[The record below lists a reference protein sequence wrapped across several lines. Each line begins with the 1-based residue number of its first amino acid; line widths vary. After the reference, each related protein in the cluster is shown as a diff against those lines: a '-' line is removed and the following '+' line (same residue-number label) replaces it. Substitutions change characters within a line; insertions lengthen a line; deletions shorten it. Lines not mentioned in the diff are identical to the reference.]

1 MEEGGARVST
11 AEMRGAE
18 HILEGLDPE
27 QRQVAQSVGAP
38 LCVLAGAGTGKTRAI
53 THRIAYAIASGGYA
67 PNHVLALT
75 YTTKAAAEMRSRL
88 RDLGVPAVQART
100 FHSAALRQLTYFWPS
115 TVGGPAPDLV
125 DRTLPLVGQAMS
137 RLHMRVDPAAL
148 RDISA
153 EVEWAKSSMIVPEEY
168 PLAAA
173 RLSRAGVA
181 GFEPRTLARI
191 MTQYEDLKTELH
203 LIDFADVLLLTATMI
218 QEHPQMAHAVR
229 SQYRHFTVDEYQDIS
244 PLQFRLLRAWLG
256 NASDVCVV
264 GDAAQTIYSYAG
276 ADSSYLLE
284 FRKEFPRAN
293 VIRLERNYRSSPQIV
308 QVANA
313 VLARAQEGRDSH
325 VELRA
330 QRSDATRPLVVGY
343 PDETV
348 EAREVARSIA
358 ELLAK
363 GRNASE
369 IAILLR
375 VNAHSERFE
384 DALDREGVAYQ
395 VRGGQKFFERREVH
409 EAMSALRAALGT
421 GGGNDP
427 DAGRVVRDVLSSRGW
442 SSKAPESRGA
452 IFERW
457 ASLNALVQVA
467 DSIAERAGATLK
479 DVVVELEERREAQSA
494 PVSEAVTIATVHAA
508 KGLEWPVVFVVGASE
523 GTFPISYAKTDKE
536 IEEERRLFYVA
547 LTRARD
553 VLTVTWAAARAEG
566 AKASRK
572 ASRFIAGAFDHR
584 DEGAAERVA
593 MKRTTGRRGARVFT
607 TCKGCG
613 EALTTPGEQKVGRH
627 AECGGEESAELF
639 GRLRAW
645 RRERASE
652 LKRPAFAVF
661 TDSTLLAIAD
671 RAPGSLEELHRVPGV
686 GQTKLTQFGEEVL
699 AIISET
705 R

>member
-1 MEEGGARVST
+1 
-11 AEMRGAE
+11 
-18 HILEGLDPE
+18 
-27 QRQVAQSVGAP
+27 
-38 LCVLAGAGTGKTRAI
+38 
-53 THRIAYAIASGGYA
+53 
-67 PNHVLALT
+67 
-75 YTTKAAAEMRSRL
+75 
-88 RDLGVPAVQART
+88 
-100 FHSAALRQLTYFWPS
+100 
-115 TVGGPAPDLV
+115 
-125 DRTLPLVGQAMS
+125 
-137 RLHMRVDPAAL
+137 
-148 RDISA
+148 
-153 EVEWAKSSMIVPEEY
+153 
-168 PLAAA
+168 
-173 RLSRAGVA
+173 
-181 GFEPRTLARI
+181 
-191 MTQYEDLKTELH
+191 
-203 LIDFADVLLLTATMI
+203 MI

-421 GGGNDP
+421 GGG
-427 DAGRVVRDVLSSRGW
+427 LSL
-442 SSKAPESRGA
+442 
-452 IFERW
+452 IH
-457 ASLNALVQVA
+457 
-467 DSIAERAGATLK
+467 I
-479 DVVVELEERREAQSA
+479 
-494 PVSEAVTIATVHAA
+494 
-508 KGLEWPVVFVVGASE
+508 
-523 GTFPISYAKTDKE
+523 
-536 IEEERRLFYVA
+536 
-547 LTRARD
+547 
-553 VLTVTWAAARAEG
+553 
-566 AKASRK
+566 
-572 ASRFIAGAFDHR
+572 
-584 DEGAAERVA
+584 
-593 MKRTTGRRGARVFT
+593 
-607 TCKGCG
+607 
-613 EALTTPGEQKVGRH
+613 
-627 AECGGEESAELF
+627 
-639 GRLRAW
+639 
-645 RRERASE
+645 
-652 LKRPAFAVF
+652 
-661 TDSTLLAIAD
+661 
-671 RAPGSLEELHRVPGV
+671 
-686 GQTKLTQFGEEVL
+686 
-699 AIISET
+699 
-705 R
+705 

>member
-1 MEEGGARVST
+1 
-11 AEMRGAE
+11 MRGAE
-18 HILEGLDPE
+18 RILEGLDPE

-191 MTQYEDLKTELH
+191 MTQYEDLKTE
-203 LIDFADVLLLTATMI
+203 
-218 QEHPQMAHAVR
+218 
-229 SQYRHFTVDEYQDIS
+229 YQDIS

-284 FRKEFPRAN
+284 FRKEFPRAS

-427 DAGRVVRDVLSSRGW
+427 DVGRVVRDVLSSRGW
-442 SSKAPESRGA
+442 SPKAPESRGA

-467 DSIAERAGATLK
+467 DSIAERAGASLR
-479 DVVVELEERREAQSA
+479 DVVAELEERREAQSA

-607 TCKGCG
+607 ACKGCG

-639 GRLRAW
+639 GRLRGW

-671 RAPGSLEELHRVPGV
+671 RAPGSLEELHQVPGV

-699 AIISET
+699 AIISEA